1 MSVISTGSQ
10 ALSSIFNSITAV
22 TVSLD
27 KGVKYSSAALDL
39 IRAKQQE
46 DHKTELKTFI
56 QEDLAEKAKRV
67 KAAMDTISD
76 PMYQEAVTYLKG
88 E

>member
-1 MSVISTGSQ
+1 MSVISSGSQ
-10 ALSSIFNSITAV
+10 AISSIFNSVTAIA
-22 TVSLD
+22 VSLD

-46 DHKTELKTFI
+46 DHKTELKTFF

-67 KAAMDTISD
+67 KAAMDTVND
-76 PMYQEAVTYLKG
+76 PMYAEAIVYLKG

>member
-1 MSVISTGSQ
+1 MSVISSGSQ
-10 ALSSIFNSITAV
+10 ALSSIFNSITGIA
-22 TVSLD
+22 VSLD

-46 DHKTELKTFI
+46 DHKTELKAFI
-56 QEDLAEKAKRV
+56 KEDLSDKAKRV

-76 PMYQEAVTYLKG
+76 PMYAEAIKYLT
-88 E
+88 ED

>member
-10 ALSSIFNSITAV
+10 ALSSIFNSITAIA
-22 TVSLD
+22 VSFD

-56 QEDLAEKAKRV
+56 AEDLAEKAKRV
-67 KAAMDTISD
+67 KSAQDTIND
-76 PMYQEAVTYLKG
+76 PMYQEAIAYLKG